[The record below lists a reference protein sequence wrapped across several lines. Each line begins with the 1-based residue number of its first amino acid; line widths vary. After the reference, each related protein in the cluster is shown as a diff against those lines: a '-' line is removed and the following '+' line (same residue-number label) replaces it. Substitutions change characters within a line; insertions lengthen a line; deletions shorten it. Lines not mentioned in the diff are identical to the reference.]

1 MTLWR
6 LYRILRYYLNKLKMQ
21 RFLEKISWKFRRVN
35 IAFSLLHIDWSGGSS
50 YFGFSIFKIVYN
62 LRAYSLFEV
71 VFLLPNK
78 TTHKYFHVYT
88 WDCLFLRRYLSML
101 AGSLSDKEVWNRNKL
116 TSWDKFRLKILNKIL

>member
-1 MTLWR
+1 
-6 LYRILRYYLNKLKMQ
+6 MQ

-35 IAFSLLHIDWSGGSS
+35 ISFSLLHIDWSGGSS

-88 WDCLFLRRYLSML
+88 WDCLFFRRYLSML
-101 AGSLSDKEVWNRNKL
+101 AEKLSDKEVWNRNKL
-116 TSWDKFRLKILNKIL
+116 TNWDKFRLKILNKIL

>member
-1 MTLWR
+1 
-6 LYRILRYYLNKLKMQ
+6 MQ
-21 RFLEKISWKFRRVN
+21 RFLEKISWKFRRIN
-35 IAFSLLHIDWSGGSS
+35 ISFSLLHIDWSGGSS

-71 VFLLPNK
+71 VS
-78 TTHKYFHVYT
+78 THKYFHVYT

-101 AGSLSDKEVWNRNKL
+101 AEKLSDREIWNRNKL